1 MKISIHTMY
10 FLPDFGSAPIL
21 INELASDMA
30 ARGHNIEV
38 VTTIPRQRPPE
49 LKGLFY
55 SRRRENGFVVKRFW
69 TNATPHPIG
78 RLIAWNIYTAG
89 TILNALT
96 LRKGD
101 VLFLRTPPLQLGFTG
116 FLAAKLRGVRV
127 VLNVQDI
134 HPDLSI
140 ESGILRNHA
149 AIRFAQG
156 LEKWVYRN
164 SDHIIVIGEGFLKNL
179 LDKGVP
185 GEKLSVIP
193 NWVDTDFLKPYS
205 KDNPVSRKYGLH
217 DKFVAMYSGTISI
230 SSNRAL
236 EYILEAAA
244 TLKENKD
251 VIFVI
256 VGEGL
261 KKAELQKKAGEVGT
275 DNVQFLPFQPYGD
288 LPHLLASSD
297 VLLVPLDK
305 EKSQVSVPS
314 KLYNFLA
321 AGRPVLGLAP
331 PDSEVAALIRANRCG
346 EVVPPDDIAGIRGMV
361 LRMKGDPDAR
371 REMAS
376 NARRYVADNFSR
388 KMIMDRYEALLA
400 TVTEVGDAS

>member
-1 MKISIHTMY
+1 MRISIHTMY

-21 INELASDMA
+21 INELASDLA
-30 ARGHNIEV
+30 ARGHNVEV

-69 TNATPHPIG
+69 TNAAPHPIA

-96 LRKGD
+96 LRKAD
-101 VLFLRTPPLQLGFTG
+101 ILLLRTPPLQLGLTG
-116 FLAAKLRGVRV
+116 FLAAKLRRVRV
-127 VLNVQDI
+127 VLSVQDI

-140 ESGILRNHA
+140 ESGILRNRA

-156 LEKWVYRN
+156 LERWVYGISER
-164 SDHIIVIGEGFLKNL
+164 IVVIGDGFLKNL

-185 GEKLSVIP
+185 REKMTMIP
-193 NWVDTDFLKPYS
+193 NWVDTDFLKPFP
-205 KDNPVSRKYGLH
+205 KDNPISRKYGLH
-217 DKFVAMYSGTISI
+217 DKFVVMYSGTISI
-230 SSNRAL
+230 SSDRAL
-236 EYILEAAA
+236 EHVLEAAA
-244 TLKENKD
+244 TLRDNKD
-251 VIFVI
+251 VVFVI

-261 KKAELQKKAGEVGT
+261 KRAELQKRAGALGT